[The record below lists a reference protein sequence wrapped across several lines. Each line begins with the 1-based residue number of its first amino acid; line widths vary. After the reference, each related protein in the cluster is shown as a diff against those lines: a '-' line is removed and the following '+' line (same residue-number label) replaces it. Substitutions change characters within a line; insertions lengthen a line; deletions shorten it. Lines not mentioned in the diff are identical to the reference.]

1 LLHPKGDTVTRTRIG
16 LALAIAAALAV
27 ASASGAQARQ
37 HRTTAAK
44 PLVIGISLSL
54 SGDFSDPGKA
64 AMRGYQLWAQE
75 ANKHGGVLGRP
86 VKLKIVDDTSSPDQ
100 VVTNY
105 QNLISRDKVDLVFG
119 PFSTL
124 LTAPAARVAY
134 RYHYAFVEPAGGG
147 PAVFAEHL
155 GNVFFVQPA
164 PTLASGDAFVQYIL
178 SLPKAQRPK
187 TAAYPS
193 LDDPFSSPI
202 ADRMRGQFEK
212 AGIKTVFKT
221 IYPPET
227 ADLTP
232 IVAKVAAA
240 KPDMVVA
247 GTQSTDAYAQVKGM
261 IQLKFSPRFLF
272 LSNGANSP
280 VEFPSKVGAGNVNGI
295 FSSGDWFPDSKAAGN
310 PAFVA
315 AYLKKYGGVNT
326 SIDSG
331 SAEAFAVGQ
340 LIQAVAAKTHSVDNA
355 TIIKS
360 LHSGLWPTIEGNLSW
375 DANGSP
381 KGADSLVEWV
391 GGKLLPVYPAN
402 VARHAPTVPKPAW
415 KG

>member
-1 LLHPKGDTVTRTRIG
+1 
-16 LALAIAAALAV
+16 
-27 ASASGAQARQ
+27 
-37 HRTTAAK
+37 
-44 PLVIGISLSL
+44 
-54 SGDFSDPGKA
+54 
-64 AMRGYQLWAQE
+64 
-75 ANKHGGVLGRP
+75 
-86 VKLKIVDDTSSPDQ
+86 
-100 VVTNY
+100 
-105 QNLISRDKVDLVFG
+105 
-119 PFSTL
+119 
-124 LTAPAARVAY
+124 
-134 RYHYAFVEPAGGG
+134 
-147 PAVFAEHL
+147 
-155 GNVFFVQPA
+155 
-164 PTLASGDAFVQYIL
+164 
-178 SLPKAQRPK
+178 
-187 TAAYPS
+187 
-193 LDDPFSSPI
+193 
-202 ADRMRGQFEK
+202 
-212 AGIKTVFKT
+212 
-221 IYPPET
+221 
-227 ADLTP
+227 
-232 IVAKVAAA
+232 
-240 KPDMVVA
+240 
-247 GTQSTDAYAQVKGM
+247 M